1 MSNLSQGRKNVA
13 LVVCILLGLGIGMFI
28 KKASIGL
35 LIGILLGV
43 VVGGMLSG
51 KK

>member
-1 MSNLSQGRKNVA
+1 MSKLSQGRKNVA
-13 LVVCILLGLGIGMFI
+13 LVVCIILGLAIGVFI
-28 KKASIGL
+28 KKATIGL

-43 VVGGMLSG
+43 AVGGMLSG